1 MSRQINFLA
10 ERRKSLTKVE
20 VQDRKIIR
28 IASIIFG
35 SVFAVFLI
43 VFGIRFYFDRQLF
56 QVREAQRVARAQILN
71 DQSIERSFVIFVYK
85 LTALA
90 NLTQDKQEKNEALN
104 FFSNLFGP
112 DVFVT
117 QMTFLEKEKI
127 LSLKI
132 QSDSVFSLR
141 EIFSL
146 MNTEPVRE
154 QFVSVNPSDLTRT
167 PQGNY
172 EMVITAVVK
181 AKPIGESGM
190 PAAPAVPNLDTSDT
204 FEENTQTFEET
215 PVESEAPVTETSQ
228 GGQVQTTNSQEGAT
242 PAQLASPVPPPQP

>member
-28 IASIIFG
+28 IASIVFGATFVIFLLIFG
-35 SVFAVFLI
+35 V
-43 VFGIRFYFDRQLF
+43 RFYFDRQLF
-56 QVREAQRVARAQILN
+56 QVREAQKVARSQILN

-90 NLTQDKQEKNEALN
+90 NLTQDKQEKNQALN

-141 EIFSL
+141 EVFSL
-146 MNTEPVRE
+146 MNTQPVRD
-154 QFVSVNPSDLTRT
+154 QFVSVNPSDLIRT
-167 PQGNY
+167 QNGDY

-181 AKPIGESGM
+181 QLPPGAVPTTGSQILDTDSQAPEQIIPAEGTTPEATPEA
-190 PAAPAVPNLDTSDT
+190 PAAPTD
-204 FEENTQTFEET
+204 
-215 PVESEAPVTETSQ
+215 Q
-228 GGQVQTTNSQEGAT
+228 GGQIQNSGTQGGGAAFAPT
-242 PAQLASPVPPPQP
+242 PQGN

>member
-10 ERRKSLTKVE
+10 ERRKGLTKVE

-28 IASIIFG
+28 IASMIFG
-35 SVFAVFLI
+35 GIFLLFLI

-56 QVREAQRVARAQILN
+56 QVREAQKAARSQILN
-71 DQSIERSFVIFVYK
+71 DQAIERSFVIFVYK

-104 FFSNLFGP
+104 FFSNMFGS

-117 QMTFLEKEKI
+117 QMSYLEKERI

-132 QSDSVFSLR
+132 QSDSVFSLKTAFELLNTDAVR
-141 EIFSL
+141 QEFS
-146 MNTEPVRE
+146 
-154 QFVSVNPSDLTRT
+154 SVNPSDLTRT
-167 PQGNY
+167 AQGDY

-181 AKPIGESGM
+181 PKPADAVI
-190 PAAPAVPNLDTSDT
+190 APVPVAPVGGQELEQTPETGVPGTEEVGAQPTTIAPENAQPEAVTPDAAVPPA
-204 FEENTQTFEET
+204 ETQ
-215 PVESEAPVTETSQ
+215 VAPEPGVTQ
-228 GGQVQTTNSQEGAT
+228 
-242 PAQLASPVPPPQP
+242 